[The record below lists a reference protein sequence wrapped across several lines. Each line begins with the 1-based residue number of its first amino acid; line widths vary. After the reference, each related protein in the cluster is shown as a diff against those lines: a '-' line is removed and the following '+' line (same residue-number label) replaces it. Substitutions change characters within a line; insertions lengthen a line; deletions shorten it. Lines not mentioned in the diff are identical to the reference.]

1 MNRFFM
7 YVMLKKSIVFY
18 FNDNVFKINYL
29 NLIISI
35 VNFSFPN
42 KHKFLLKIKY
52 KEYTAS
58 ILFGKHL

>member
-42 KHKFLLKIKY
+42 KHKFLFLSML
-52 KEYTAS
+52 T
-58 ILFGKHL
+58 